1 MNGALD
7 TPVTVILFNRPERV
21 RELVGVLRQV
31 RPRHVLAIA
40 DGPRPG
46 HPADADACKEAREAL
61 DAIDW
66 PCRVEREFSPS
77 NLGCDRRVTSGLSW
91 ALGRVDRSIILEDDV
106 LPSVDFFTWA
116 ERMLD
121 AYAND
126 ERVAM
131 VSGHNSLAVWG
142 SEDCDHLR
150 TCRGS
155 IWGWGTWS
163 RAWQRVNAVEP
174 SGDPASA
181 ARDIARVE
189 EDPLVVEYLAVHLE
203 AWRLGQLSAWDIVW
217 GLRRALAG
225 MCAIVSPVNLVRNTG
240 VGSGATRTQVTDDF
254 GAAVP
259 IGPARMLAAPQP
271 ASASDATALD
281 RASVLVEL
289 MGRCVDPAMAAR
301 LSRSVAS
308 GAGLPLEHRM
318 RHHLRPFVHAAE
330 SLAALEH
337 LVVAGTSSQRIDEL
351 RVVLRKMCAGDTA
364 R

>member
-1 MNGALD
+1 MSVALD

-21 RELVGVLRQV
+21 RELVSVLRQV

-40 DGPRPG
+40 DGPRSG
-46 HPADADACKEAREAL
+46 HPSDADACRQAREAL

-66 PCRVEREFSPS
+66 PCRIEREFSAS

-91 ALGRVDRSIILEDDV
+91 ALGRVDRSIIVEDDV
-106 LPSVDFFTWA
+106 LPSVDFFAWT
-116 ERMLD
+116 ERMLEAHAD
-121 AYAND
+121 D
-126 ERVAM
+126 ERAAM

-163 RAWQRVNAVEP
+163 RAWQRVRAVDL
-174 SGDPASA
+174 SGDPSGSA
-181 ARDIARVE
+181 GDIARAVSE
-189 EDPLVVEYLAVHLE
+189 PLVAEHMAVYLE
-203 AWRLGQLSAWDIVW
+203 AWRTGQLSAWDIVW
-217 GLRRALAG
+217 ALQRVLAG

-240 VGSGATRTQVTDDF
+240 VGAGATRTQVTDDF

-259 IGPARMLAAPQP
+259 MRPARLLTAPRP
-271 ASASDATALD
+271 ASSSDAATLD

-289 MGRCVDPAMAAR
+289 MGRCLDPAMAAR

-308 GAGLPLEHRM
+308 GAGLPLEPRM

-337 LVVAGTSSQRIDEL
+337 LVAAGTSSPRIDEL
-351 RVVLRKMCAGDTA
+351 CSVLRDAIAGGTA
-364 R
+364 A